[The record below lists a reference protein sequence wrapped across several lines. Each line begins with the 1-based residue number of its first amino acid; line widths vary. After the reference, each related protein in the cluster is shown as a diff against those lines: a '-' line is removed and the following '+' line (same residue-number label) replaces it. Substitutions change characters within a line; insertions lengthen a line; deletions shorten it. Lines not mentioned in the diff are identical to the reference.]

1 MSLVCCLVLV
11 LVPGA
16 SGNLAVTQSGG
27 RASAY
32 SPSGGGALLSTDPIN
47 HEHTPGSATASQELP
62 SRA

>member
-32 SPSGGGALLSTDPIN
+32 SPSSGALLSTDPIK
-47 HEHTPGSATASQELP
+47 HEHTPGSATSSQELP
-62 SRA
+62 SRV